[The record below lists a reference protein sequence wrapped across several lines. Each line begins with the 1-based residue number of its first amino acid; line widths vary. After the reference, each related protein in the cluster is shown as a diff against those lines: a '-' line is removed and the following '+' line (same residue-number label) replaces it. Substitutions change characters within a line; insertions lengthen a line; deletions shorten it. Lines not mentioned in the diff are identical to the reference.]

1 MCALRTS
8 CLAQNK
14 TSVSPFF
21 IPLPGE
27 RRFGLGASNV
37 NAVFCTTI
45 FGFLSLSISCAPL
58 IPCIS
63 GLFNT
68 TGRTMDDGDPLSH
81 PAIQLQVSPPPSAA
95 KGRSSSNSSN
105 SSSGSG
111 SSFSSHASTVSV
123 WRRQQQ
129 QQPRQQQQQQ
139 QRVTPSP
146 ESGLGAVDR
155 TVGGGEAD
163 TTTAPT
169 AIKTQHSSDGGQETE
184 AEEVCTCREVENL
197 QAKRD
202 GHGTSFPPQRPR
214 GLATRSMPG
223 ALTSTIMQILFST
236 FERHPS

>member
-1 MCALRTS
+1 VCALRTS

-14 TSVSPFF
+14 SSVSPFC
-21 IPLPGE
+21 IPLPEE

-45 FGFLSLSISCAPL
+45 FGLLSLSIPCYPL

-129 QQPRQQQQQQ
+129 QPRQQQLQ

-146 ESGLGAVDR
+146 ESGLGALDR

-202 GHGTSFPPQRPR
+202 GHGTSCKRPR

-236 FERHPS
+236 FERRPS